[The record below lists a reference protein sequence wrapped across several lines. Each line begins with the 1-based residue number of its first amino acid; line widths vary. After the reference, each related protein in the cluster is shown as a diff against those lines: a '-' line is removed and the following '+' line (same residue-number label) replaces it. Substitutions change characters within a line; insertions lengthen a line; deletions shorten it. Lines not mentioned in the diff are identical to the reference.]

1 MGADS
6 TLVGAAF
13 KLGSARAG
21 ADNPNT
27 KPLTDANTSISKG
40 FMDIAVGAMNNYN
53 KKKEI
58 QKAGVERQAQ
68 VFDSRVNGI
77 IESIYEQEQPMHDGF
92 IDVYR
97 AQIESLQEQFDD
109 VNTFGKSDN
118 VANTR
123 ERARI
128 MGELTR
134 IKGAAVS
141 FRGKLGAFVDGQRVD
156 GNKGEYNQ
164 HRIAAN
170 NQALDFSN
178 YDELIK
184 DGKIRL
190 DYGKNGVEI
199 VSIIGEEEFTVT
211 LDSLKKDFPSINKEH
226 HSVILSNINQTNSR
240 AMAAANKP
248 NAVNDYKEEDQVINY
263 TRLVDTPA
271 NFQNIVSSNVDGV
284 HMASTFKQSLQKNLE
299 ISGAVLGNMVFTDEN
314 GVEVNVGV
322 DLLSALDLV
331 EDGKINKKD
340 LDAGAKLT
348 DAGELNEF
356 EQNVDALID
365 VITNI
370 DNPAFNIGMS
380 SKLLGKHLAAHDKLE
395 YEDTYNKANNANI
408 AASQARLL
416 ASNKAAADALKLS
429 AGETWLNSGKSLP
442 YQNGNRY
449 MPYETAIKAHKSF
462 EAAGKGEDTYFGW
475 ANEKFTFLKDTGK
488 WTGGQIPES
497 GYSTN
502 QLIDLLGI
510 DNEAF
515 AGFENSTVVVVNESE
530 IPKVSKEVM
539 SLNWKEDKGDAVIA
553 ALESTYSDF
562 PSFKFEYLAGLLR
575 VTHTES
581 KVTDNFKMNKGK
593 ETRQGIRK
601 FIQQNVNGKYSLD

>member
-1 MGADS
+1 MAADS
-6 TLVGAAF
+6 TLVNAAF

-21 ADNPNT
+21 AENPNM
-27 KPLTDANTSISKG
+27 KPLMNANASISKG
-40 FMDIAVGAMNNYN
+40 FMDIALGAMNNYTR
-53 KKKEI
+53 KKEI

-164 HRIAAN
+164 HRITAN

-348 DAGELNEF
+348 DVGELNEF

-370 DNPAFNIGMS
+370 DNPAFNIEMS

-395 YEDTYNKANNANI
+395 YEDTYNKENKANT
-408 AASQARLL
+408 AASQAVENDKLK
-416 ASNKAAADALKLS
+416 ASQYKIGGPEGTVRNPITGGLENTGYKYDK
-429 AGETWLNSGKSLP
+429 
-442 YQNGNRY
+442 NGNLLFDD
-449 MPYETAIKAHKSF
+449 S
-462 EAAGKGEDTYFGW
+462 G
-475 ANEKFTFLKDTGK
+475 FLKDIQAGKKTKDYFGNIYEPVLHRKTGK
-488 WTGGQIPES
+488 LKGFSIYDRVEENKQGKYYSVEKILGF
-497 GYSTN
+497 GY
-502 QLIDLLGI
+502 Q
-510 DNEAF
+510 
-515 AGFENSTVVVVNESE
+515 
-530 IPKVSKEVM
+530 
-539 SLNWKEDKGDAVIA
+539 
-553 ALESTYSDF
+553 
-562 PSFKFEYLAGLLR
+562 AGLKI
-575 VTHTES
+575 EFDPNS
-581 KVTDNFKMNKGK
+581 YKNN
-593 ETRQGIRK
+593 
-601 FIQQNVNGKYSLD
+601 

>member
-6 TLVGAAF
+6 TLVNAAF
-13 KLGSARAG
+13 KLGSTRAG
-21 ADNPNT
+21 ADNPNM
-27 KPLTDANTSISKG
+27 KPLINANTNIGKG
-40 FMDIAVGAMNNYN
+40 FMDISLGAMTNYAR
-53 KKKEI
+53 KKEI
-58 QKAGVERQAQ
+58 QKAGVERQAH
-68 VFDSRVNGI
+68 VFGGRVNKI

-97 AQIESLQEQFDD
+97 VQIEKLQEQFNN
-109 VNTFGKSDN
+109 VNTFGKSDT

-123 ERARI
+123 ERARL

-141 FRGKLGAFVDGQRVD
+141 FRGNLGAFVDGQRVN
-156 GNKGEYNQ
+156 GNKSEYNQ

-178 YDELIK
+178 YDELIE

-226 HSVILSNINQTNSR
+226 HSTILSTINQTNSR
-240 AMAAANKP
+240 ATSAANKP
-248 NAVNDYKEEDQVINY
+248 NAVNDYNKEEQVINY

-271 NFQNIVSSNVDGV
+271 NFQNIVSSNIDGV
-284 HMASTFKQSLQKNLE
+284 YMASTFKQSLQKNLE
-299 ISGAVLGNMVFTDEN
+299 VSEAVLSNMVFTDEN
-314 GVEVNVGV
+314 GIEVNVGV
-322 DLLSALDLV
+322 DLLAALDLV
-331 EDGKINKKD
+331 EDGKIDKKD

-348 DAGELNEF
+348 DTNELNVF

-380 SKLLGKHLAAHDKLE
+380 SKLLGAHLAAHDKLE

-408 AASQARLL
+408 KA
-416 ASNKAAADALKLS
+416 NKIEIKTGNYTVNNREIS
-429 AGETWLNSGKSLP
+429 EETFERSYGAMVKMINDPQEGDVGGANGINFIYTNGKYFTESTPGKFDVEKTQFEVATDSGLINYTDVKAP
-442 YQNGNRY
+442 VNT
-449 MPYETAIKAHKSF
+449 TA
-462 EAAGKGEDTYFGW
+462 
-475 ANEKFTFLKDTGK
+475 
-488 WTGGQIPES
+488 
-497 GYSTN
+497 
-502 QLIDLLGI
+502 
-510 DNEAF
+510 
-515 AGFENSTVVVVNESE
+515 VVVDESE
-530 IPKVSKEVM
+530 IPKVSKEIM
-539 SLNWKEDKGDAVIA
+539 GLNWKEDKGDAVVA

-562 PSFKFEYLAGLLR
+562 PGFKFEYLAGLLR
-575 VTHTES
+575 ITHTES

-601 FIQQNVNGKYSLD
+601 FIQQNVNGKYILD